1 MEYEGSIVEDDNN
14 PHPQA
19 VYVVGIM
26 YREAPKGPFTP
37 SESGSDSKRSQNN
50 RQT

>member
-19 VYVVGIM
+19 VYVVGIVNT
-26 YREAPKGPFTP
+26 ACLQ
-37 SESGSDSKRSQNN
+37 SDGV
-50 RQT
+50 